1 MRLLEDADT
10 VWQRKKHCL
19 TFVGEGKAWC
29 HTEALWLPLAWTST
43 DGGCV
48 VPHVRT
54 SLACCLRLRAECLLR
69 GAEQPQTSLKS
80 LDRAPSYL
88 MRWSCTIYTLRTYVC
103 CTISANIFV
112 STLFKKQNVRTF
124 VGSNHKTELTD
135 PSLSYSVTNSFPF
148 NRLWNVNGT
157 GHFQKL
163 VLFGW

>member
-1 MRLLEDADT
+1 MLEWRVVLWRYFSPVPYQGAESNAVTWAGANEFHFLRESRMQHRLPFVGCVCWKMPIQYDRERNT
-10 VWQRKKHCL
+10 L

-29 HTEALWLPLAWTST
+29 STEALWLPLAWTST

-69 GAEQPQTSLKS
+69 DAEQPQTSLKS

-112 STLFKKQNVRTF
+112 STLF
-124 VGSNHKTELTD
+124 
-135 PSLSYSVTNSFPF
+135 
-148 NRLWNVNGT
+148 
-157 GHFQKL
+157 
-163 VLFGW
+163 